1 MKKIYLFSL
10 LFLFAGLSNSL
21 FAQFQFQNLTLQEA
35 VNKSAA
41 ENKPVFLMMYQ
52 STCGH
57 CEKMLNE
64 VMPDS
69 SIVNFYT
76 AHFICIKA
84 EMLTDPDAQK
94 LAKHFYVQSFPTYAI
109 IDKNAETIFQFVGE
123 FKAAD
128 FVKMG
133 ELALQPDQQLPNLK
147 SNFLLHTSDS
157 VACYN
162 YLTGLSRGRL
172 ATQPVV
178 NIYFTA
184 IKDHFEYSLYN
195 WKIFSMAVSD
205 MESEVFQFMR
215 LHRKEFAEIVTQKK
229 VDRKLYLTAAYNLQ
243 TTSGAN
249 DTTAFN
255 KIKKLSLELGLTQVD
270 SMVFITSLN
279 LAEKN
284 KQWPQYI
291 SNAISGGEKYGWGD
305 ATLLRRMSETIY
317 QNTTDKSQLQKAANF
332 AVRSAELKP
341 DYFSN
346 LSAAKIY
353 LKMGYKDFAKKYA
366 DAAID
371 LGSKNNINVSEA
383 NLVLSQCGE

>member
-1 MKKIYLFSL
+1 MKLIRILILLLTAGIYNT
-10 LFLFAGLSNSL
+10 AHG
-21 FAQFQFQNLTLQEA
+21 QFEFQDLNLQEA
-35 VNKSAA
+35 VNRSGV

-69 SIVNFYT
+69 AIVKFYSE
-76 AHFICIKA
+76 HFICIKA

-94 LAKHFYVQSFPTYAI
+94 LAKHFSVQSFPTYAI
-109 IDKNAETIFQFVGE
+109 IDKNAETIFQYVGE

-128 FVKMG
+128 FLHMG
-133 ELALQPDQQLPNLK
+133 ELALIPDQQLPNLK
-147 SNFLLHTSDS
+147 SNFLSHTSDS

-162 YLTGLSRGRL
+162 YLIGLSRGRL
-172 ATQPVV
+172 ATQPAA
-178 NIYFTA
+178 NIYFNA

-195 WKIFSMAVSD
+195 WKIFSLSVSD
-205 MESEVFQFMR
+205 MESEVFQFMSA
-215 LHRKEFAEIVTQKK
+215 HRKEFAEIATQKK
-229 VDRKLYLTAAYNLQ
+229 VERKLYLTAAYNLQ
-243 TTSGAN
+243 TTAGAN
-249 DTTAFN
+249 DTTGFQ
-255 KIKKLSLELGLTQVD
+255 KIKQLSLALNLPQVD
-270 SMVFITSLN
+270 SMVFVTSLN

-291 SNAISGGEKYGWGD
+291 SVAINGGEKYVWGD

-317 QNTTDKSQLQKAANF
+317 QNTNDKSQLQKAANF

-353 LKMGYKDFAKKYA
+353 LKIGYKDFAKKYA
-366 DAAID
+366 NQAID
-371 LGSKNNINVSEA
+371 LGTKNNINISEA
-383 NLVLSQCGE
+383 NLILGQCGG

>member
-1 MKKIYLFSL
+1 MKRIQLFFLLIFLAGFQFSL
-10 LFLFAGLSNSL
+10 L
-21 FAQFQFQNLTLQEA
+21 AQFQFQDLNLQEA

-57 CEKMLNE
+57 CEKMLKE

-69 SIVNFYT
+69 AITNFYN

-94 LAKHFYVQSFPTYAI
+94 LVKHFYVQSFPTYAI
-109 IDKNAETIFQFVGE
+109 IDKNAETIFQYVGE

-128 FVKMG
+128 FVHMG
-133 ELALQPDQQLPNLK
+133 ELALQPEQQLPNLK
-147 SNFLLHTSDS
+147 SKFLSNTSDS

-162 YLTGLSRGRL
+162 YLVGLSRGRL

-178 NIYFTA
+178 NMYFSA
-184 IKDHFEYSLYN
+184 IKEHFEYSAYN
-195 WKIFSMAVSD
+195 WKILSMAVSD
-205 MESEVFQFMR
+205 MESEAFQFMSM
-215 LHRKEFAEIVTQKK
+215 HRKEFAEIATQKK
-229 VDRKLYLTAAYNLQ
+229 VERKLFLTAAYNLQ
-243 TTSGAN
+243 ITASAN
-249 DTTAFN
+249 DTIAFN
-255 KIKKLSLELGLTQVD
+255 KIKKLSLDLGLTQVD
-270 SMVFITSLN
+270 SMVFISGLN

-291 SNAISGGEKYGWGD
+291 SIAVSGGEKYVWGD

-317 QNTTDKSQLQKAANF
+317 QNTNDKPQLQKAANF

-353 LKMGYKDFAKKYA
+353 LKIGYKDFAKKYA
-366 DAAID
+366 NTAID